1 MTITMTTNNQ
11 SSSLEDQLIHLDS
24 LVTNMEGKV
33 TILRQIVTEEKRAV
47 AKFESSLQQ
56 EPQEQAAFLQQMMEA
71 MQQLEIQKE
80 YQE

>member
-1 MTITMTTNNQ
+1 
-11 SSSLEDQLIHLDS
+11 
-24 LVTNMEGKV
+24 MEGKV
-33 TILRQIVTEEKRAV
+33 TILRQIATGEKRAV
-47 AKFESSLQQ
+47 ARFESSLQQ

>member
-71 MQQLEIQKE
+71 MQELEMQKE

>member
-1 MTITMTTNNQ
+1 MTITMTTDNQ
-11 SSSLEDQLIHLDS
+11 SWSLLDS